1 MSIFPKREVGLM
13 MSCEIGSAK
22 VSAEDG
28 ERRRRGRRN
37 TFMLQKAKGSGIDK
51 GVRKNLAEPKVC
63 RQVLGVCCQKK

>member
-1 MSIFPKREVGLM
+1 

-22 VSAEDG
+22 VLWSVASTEDG

-51 GVRKNLAEPKVC
+51 GVRKNLAD
-63 RQVLGVCCQKK
+63 